1 MRHFTADGVVKQFST
16 NKLSTARQDFIR
28 RSKRW
33 LILTEILEMVERTL
47 SIDLVQT
54 CWGRADNDW
63 WIDDTMKVLNRTI
76 AYLMLDKV
84 RSWGVMKVIVT
95 NECNYLSIYTNYS
108 VIDNT
113 PLDTMFPVLTMS
125 TISQLTASSTHLLI
139 LLILKSWRP

>member
-1 MRHFTADGVVKQFST
+1 
-16 NKLSTARQDFIR
+16 
-28 RSKRW
+28 
-33 LILTEILEMVERTL
+33 
-47 SIDLVQT
+47 
-54 CWGRADNDW
+54 
-63 WIDDTMKVLNRTI
+63 
-76 AYLMLDKV
+76 
-84 RSWGVMKVIVT
+84 MKVIVT